1 MDSTEEIN
9 FNYVNI
15 VQTSRNIMK
24 IQEYIEG
31 ERIINNNQN
40 STVIILEERDID

>member
-1 MDSTEEIN
+1 MDSTEVIH
-9 FNYVNI
+9 FNYANI

-31 ERIINNNQN
+31 ERIINNNPN